1 MTDLQEDRSM
11 LRNLL
16 ALGVDVYAV
25 DWAFDYPQFLALP
38 SVNRRTI
45 LLTSLHAHTTGRE
58 EWLSDSTRKLLL
70 IRRFNPAM
78 PGWMRKLGEAGF
90 AMNALPRDSG

>member
-25 DWAFDYPQFLALP
+25 DWGSPTAA
-38 SVNRRTI
+38 T
-45 LLTSLHAHTTGRE
+45 
-58 EWLSDSTRKLLL
+58 
-70 IRRFNPAM
+70 
-78 PGWMRKLGEAGF
+78 AG
-90 AMNALPRDSG
+90 